1 MRHRLRH
8 YEIDMIHG
16 PLFKKLLLFSIPL
29 ILTGILQLL
38 YNAADIVVVGRYTGT
53 TAQAA
58 VSSTS
63 ALINLTVNLF
73 IGLSVGAS
81 VSVASHYGAGRH
93 KDVSQAVHTAI
104 GVSVVAGVA
113 VGIFGMCMARKLLE
127 MTGTPEDVMDQAVTY
142 LTIYFSG
149 MPASML
155 YNFGAAILRAVGD
168 TRRPLYYLTI
178 SGLVNVALNLI
189 SVIVFH
195 MGAAGV
201 ALATVASQVVSAVLI
216 VLCLC
221 RSHGAIHLRFKDVRL
236 HRDKLVEIAKVGVP
250 AGLQST
256 IFSISNV
263 MIQSSINSFGS
274 ATMAGNG
281 TASNLDSFVNITMNA
296 VGQASLSFTS
306 QNMGAGQYRRIGKVA
321 MECALLILAI
331 GLGMGFAII
340 LLGRQ
345 LLGIYTLDQSVI
357 DQGMVRL
364 RIMCSTYFTC
374 GLMDCFAY
382 TLRGMGHSLAPM
394 LVTVLGVV
402 GIRITWLYTVFAAN
416 HTLVELYLS
425 YPVSWTVT
433 TLVHIGYFIVV
444 YRRLLKSGA
453 PQPAATA

>member
-1 MRHRLRH
+1 M
-8 YEIDMIHG
+8 
-16 PLFKKLLLFSIPL
+16 
-29 ILTGILQLL
+29 
-38 YNAADIVVVGRYTGT
+38 
-53 TAQAA
+53 
-58 VSSTS
+58 
-63 ALINLTVNLF
+63 
-73 IGLSVGAS
+73 
-81 VSVASHYGAGRH
+81 
-93 KDVSQAVHTAI
+93 
-104 GVSVVAGVA
+104 
-113 VGIFGMCMARKLLE
+113 
-127 MTGTPEDVMDQAVTY
+127 
-142 LTIYFSG
+142 
-149 MPASML
+149 
-155 YNFGAAILRAVGD
+155 
-168 TRRPLYYLTI
+168 
-178 SGLVNVALNLI
+178 VNVVLNLI
-189 SVIVFH
+189 AVIAFG

-201 ALATVASQVVSAVLI
+201 SLATVVSQVVSAVL
-216 VLCLC
+216 VTLCLC
-221 RSHGAIHLRFKDVRL
+221 RSHGPIHLRFKDVRL
-236 HRDKLVEIAKVGVP
+236 HKDKLAEIAKVGIP

-296 VGQASLSFTS
+296 VGQAALSFTS

-321 MECALLILAI
+321 MECSLLILAI
-331 GLGMGFAII
+331 GLGMGFTII

-374 GLMDCFAY
+374 GLMDCIAY
-382 TLRGMGHSLAPM
+382 TLRGMGHSLTPM

-433 TLVHIGYFIVV
+433 TSVHILCFFLV
-444 YRRLLKSGA
+444 YKKLLKRES
-453 PQPAATA
+453 PMPAAAP